1 MTELSADCS
10 RCFALC
16 CVVPAFAASA
26 DFAIDKPA
34 GQPCPNLRADF
45 RCGIHERLR
54 DKGFAGC
61 TVYDCFGAGQR
72 VSLLGREMSA
82 LFPVMR
88 ALHELM
94 WYLTEALTLAPAPA
108 LRAALA
114 DTSRLAGLPPD
125 ELADVDVDAHRDA
138 VNPLLRK
145 ASESVRGTGP
155 DRRGAD
161 LMGADLRGADLRRAD
176 LRGAYL
182 VGADLRRA
190 DLRLA
195 DLTGADVRGA
205 DLRGADLGTALFVTQ
220 AQLDSAR
227 GDASTRL
234 PSGRRRPVHWATPA
248 RAS

>member
-1 MTELSADCS
+1 
-10 RCFALC
+10 
-16 CVVPAFAASA
+16 VVPAFAVSA

-34 GQPCPNLRADF
+34 GQPCPNLTADF

-61 TVYDCFGAGQR
+61 TAYDCFGAGQR
-72 VSLLGREMSA
+72 VSRLGRELSA

-88 ALHELM
+88 ALHELL
-94 WYLTEALTLAPAPA
+94 WYLTEALALAPSDA

-114 DTSRLAGLPPD
+114 ETVRVTELPPD
-125 ELADVDVDAHRDA
+125 ELLALDVDTHRDA
-138 VNPLLRK
+138 VNALLRK
-145 ASESVRGTGP
+145 ASEAVRGTGP

-161 LMGADLRGADLRRAD
+161 LVGADLRASDLRRAN

-205 DLRGADLGTALFVTQ
+205 DLRGTDLGTAIFVTQ
-220 AQLDSAR
+220 AQLDSAL
-227 GDASTRL
+227 GDGSTRL
-234 PSGRRRPVHWATPA
+234 PKGRTRPTHWAHP
-248 RAS
+248 R